1 MTTTV
6 ADVMQSASIATV
18 KPEDDLALA
27 TQVMLWT
34 GVRHLPVV
42 RRNEVVGVLS
52 ERDVLR
58 RQSVVG
64 ARTAAREPVEAA
76 MTRSPAV
83 IEPGAPLVSALTIMQ
98 NRRLGCLPVVT
109 QGRLVGILTSTD
121 LLRHDLE
128 QELAR
133 PATRLLPS
141 VGSIMSPEPAVVTAD
156 MELFDAAALMAERK
170 VRHLPVVDGWHH
182 LVGVVSD
189 RDVRTAVGDPRQL
202 LDDVGVHERLRLITV
217 GDAMTKDPVAVRSD
231 AGLDVAMGHLL
242 RDRIGAVAVVDPDR
256 KVVGMLSFVDVI
268 RALR

>member
-1 MTTTV
+1 
-6 ADVMQSASIATV
+6 
-18 KPEDDLALA
+18 
-27 TQVMLWT
+27 
-34 GVRHLPVV
+34 
-42 RRNEVVGVLS
+42 
-52 ERDVLR
+52 
-58 RQSVVG
+58 
-64 ARTAAREPVEAA
+64 
-76 MTRSPAV
+76 
-83 IEPGAPLVSALTIMQ
+83 
-98 NRRLGCLPVVT
+98 
-109 QGRLVGILTSTD
+109 
-121 LLRHDLE
+121 
-128 QELAR
+128 
-133 PATRLLPS
+133 
-141 VGSIMSPEPAVVTAD
+141 
-156 MELFDAAALMAERK
+156 MAERK